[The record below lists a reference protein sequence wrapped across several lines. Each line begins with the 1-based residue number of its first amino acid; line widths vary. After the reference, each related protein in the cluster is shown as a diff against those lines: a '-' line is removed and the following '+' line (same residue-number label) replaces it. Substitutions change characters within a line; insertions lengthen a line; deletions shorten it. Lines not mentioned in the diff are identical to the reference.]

1 VVVTQKHF
9 PSLKEKRLLI
19 MSRGEY
25 RGNYQRDDEKNKNN
39 GERYHRTSRNNN
51 TNNGGGGYRN
61 NNNNNTTNNHGGN
74 WHRNTTTKRGRSPE
88 REAQFPHREVH
99 EREKTTTTTSGG
111 GSRDAATVFQDNP
124 FNRSASSSQAQQP
137 LSVEELLQKKREKE
151 LAETKPTFLTKK
163 EREKLAM
170 ERLKEKRREEGGG
183 GDGGTVA
190 TAHHHA
196 SSSSRFARAT
206 SARDVAERQYQRDKS
221 EQSERERQEQL
232 EQFRKQYAGVRDE
245 TEKMKKMKQKAERA
259 KYKFQFDWS
268 KEDDTSR
275 DANPLYDAKHDVK
288 LLFGR
293 GTIAGVDA
301 RMQMEQNHKFENSV
315 GKRRGGNTVN
325 NNRSRSYDAAGDE
338 NARRIDKHSKAL
350 EKYDNQYDK
359 KKETTHWSSKP
370 LAQMN
375 ERDWRIFR
383 EDFNITFKG
392 GKVPNPMRAWSE
404 NELLPQEILRAIEKV
419 GYTKPSPIQMAS
431 IPIGLLKRDVI
442 GVAET
447 GSGKTCAFV
456 VPMLAHIMGLPKMT
470 DEVAADGPYAL
481 VMAPTRELAQ
491 QIEEETLKF
500 AHFLGY
506 RVACVVGGQS
516 IEDQGVQLRKG
527 VEIVVGTPG
536 RIIDVIEKRY
546 TVLNQCNYI
555 VLDEADRMID
565 MGFEPQVTQV
575 MEAMPSS
582 NLKPIDMAEELDN
595 KAIDNK
601 QSIETSARYRTT
613 YMFSAT
619 MPPSVERLAR
629 TYLRNP
635 AVVTIGSAGKT
646 SDLIK
651 QTVIWVNRSEKERTL
666 EQILS
671 QHTQTQA
678 IVFVNTKRGV
688 DSCVTACHSMGYSCG
703 SIHGGKGQDAREA
716 ALTGFKRGDFDILVA
731 TDVAGRGIDVKGID
745 LVVNYELPASIENYT
760 HRIGRTG
767 RAGRKGTAVSFIT
780 SEDQDIMYDLRQLL
794 IESNNEVP
802 PELERQKAA
811 KVKPQRDAQGRVLE
825 GRDARGMD
833 SIIF

>member
-1 VVVTQKHF
+1 
-9 PSLKEKRLLI
+9 
-19 MSRGEY
+19 MSRDYHGRGDDISDTRY
-25 RGNYQRDDEKNKNN
+25 RSHGRNGGQQYRNN
-39 GERYHRTSRNNN
+39 GES
-51 TNNGGGGYRN
+51 G
-61 NNNNNTTNNHGGN
+61 GGN
-74 WHRNTTTKRGRSPE
+74 WNRHGRENFPKNNFRRNKRARSPE
-88 REAQFPHREVH
+88 REAQFPHRDVH
-99 EREKTTTTTSGG
+99 KRKEEKIDAVASGG
-111 GSRDAATVFQDNP
+111 TKSNDP
-124 FNRSASSSQAQQP
+124 FNRGTSSAQQQQQQQQQP

-151 LAETKPTFLTKK
+151 IAETKPTFLTKK
-163 EREKLAM
+163 ERERMAL
-170 ERLKEKRREEGGG
+170 ERLKDKRENEKRG
-183 GDGGTVA
+183 GDIGVRA
-190 TAHHHA
+190 AA
-196 SSSSRFARAT
+196 AAAPASSRFAQSTSRA
-206 SARDVAERQYQRDKS
+206 DVAERQYHRDEK
-221 EQSERERQEQL
+221 EQSERQRQEQL
-232 EQFRKQYAGVRDE
+232 EQFRKQYAGLRDE
-245 TEKMKKMKQKAERA
+245 TEKTKKMKQKAERA
-259 KYKFQFDWS
+259 KYRFQFDWS

-301 RMQMEQNHKFENSV
+301 RMQMEQNHKFQSSM
-315 GKRRGGNTVN
+315 GRRGNGGN
-325 NNRSRSYDAAGDE
+325 NNNSRSYDNYETA
-338 NARRIDKHSKAL
+338 RIDKHSKAL

-359 KKETTHWSSKP
+359 KKETTHWSAKP

-392 GKVPNPMRAWSE
+392 GKVPNPMRAWNE
-404 NELLPQEILRAIEKV
+404 NELLPKEILRAIEKV
-419 GYTKPSPIQMAS
+419 GYVKPSPIQMAS

-491 QIEEETLKF
+491 QIEQETLKF

-582 NLKPIDMAEELDN
+582 NLKPIDMAEELDD
-595 KAIDNK
+595 KAAFDIK
-601 QSIETSARYRTT
+601 QTTTSISSKYRTT

-671 QHTQTQA
+671 QHPETQA

-716 ALTGFKRGDFDILVA
+716 ALSGFKRGDYDILVA

-780 SEDQDIMYDLRQLL
+780 AEDQDIMYDLRQLL

-811 KVKPQRDAQGRVLE
+811 KIKPQRDTQGRILE
-825 GRDARGMD
+825 GKDARGMD

>member
-1 VVVTQKHF
+1 
-9 PSLKEKRLLI
+9 
-19 MSRGEY
+19 MSRGDY
-25 RGNYQRDDEKNKNN
+25 HGNYQRDDEKNKNN
-39 GERYHRTSRNNN
+39 GERYHRSSRNNTN
-51 TNNGGGGYRN
+51 TTTNGGGGGYRN
-61 NNNNNTTNNHGGN
+61 NNGGN

-124 FNRSASSSQAQQP
+124 FNRSASLQQQP

-190 TAHHHA
+190 TAHHA
-196 SSSSRFARAT
+196 SSSRFARAT

-301 RMQMEQNHKFENSV
+301 RMQMEQNHKFQSSM
-315 GKRRGGNTVN
+315 GRRGNGGN
-325 NNRSRSYDAAGDE
+325 NNNSRSYDNYETA
-338 NARRIDKHSKAL
+338 RIDKHSKAL

-601 QSIETSARYRTT
+601 QSIETSAKYRTT

>member
-1 VVVTQKHF
+1 
-9 PSLKEKRLLI
+9 
-19 MSRGEY
+19 MSRDYHHRRGGEENTNDGDRY
-25 RGNYQRDDEKNKNN
+25 HQNRAGGRSGGN
-39 GERYHRTSRNNN
+39 GER
-51 TNNGGGGYRN
+51 G
-61 NNNNNTTNNHGGN
+61 GGN
-74 WHRNTTTKRGRSPE
+74 WNRNRNNKRGRSPE
-88 REAQFPHREVH
+88 REERRREAQFPHREVH
-99 EREKTTTTTSGG
+99 ERKGEEEKEEEKATTANN
-111 GSRDAATVFQDNP
+111 DP
-124 FNRSASSSQAQQP
+124 FNRRRSAGDVASKNQQP

-163 EREKLAM
+163 EREKMAL
-170 ERLKEKRREEGGG
+170 ERLKEKRERERGGG
-183 GDGGTVA
+183 GGGA
-190 TAHHHA
+190 TAKA
-196 SSSSRFARAT
+196 PALSSSSSRFARAT
-206 SARDVAERQYQRDKS
+206 SARDVAERQYHRDER

-232 EQFRKQYAGVRDE
+232 EQFRKQYAGMRDE
-245 TEKMKKMKQKAERA
+245 TEKMKKMKQKAERT
-259 KYKFQFDWS
+259 KHKFQFDWS
-268 KEDDTSR
+268 KDDDTSR

-301 RMQMEQNHKFENSV
+301 RMQMEANHRYENAM
-315 GKRRGGNTVN
+315 GRRRGNTEN
-325 NNRSRSYDAAGDE
+325 TRSRSYDADEE
-338 NARRIDKHSKAL
+338 NARRIDKHSRAL

-370 LAQMN
+370 LEQMN

-404 NELLPQEILRAIEKV
+404 NELLPKEILRAIEKV
-419 GYTKPSPIQMAS
+419 GYKKPSPIQMAS

-491 QIEEETLKF
+491 QIEQETLKF
-500 AHFLGY
+500 AQFLGY

-582 NLKPIDMAEELDN
+582 NLKPIELAEELDN

-601 QSIETSARYRTT
+601 QSTTSAKYRTT

-651 QTVIWVNRSEKERTL
+651 QTVIWVNRSEKERML

-703 SIHGGKGQDAREA
+703 SIHGGKSQDAREA

-745 LVVNYELPASIENYT
+745 LVVNYELPALIENYT

-811 KVKPQRDAQGRVLE
+811 KIKPQRDAQGRVLE